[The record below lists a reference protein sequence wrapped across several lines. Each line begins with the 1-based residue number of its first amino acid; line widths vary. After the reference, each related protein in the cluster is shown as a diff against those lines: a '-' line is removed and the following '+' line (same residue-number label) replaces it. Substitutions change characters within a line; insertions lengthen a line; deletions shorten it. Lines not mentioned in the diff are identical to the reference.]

1 MSQPTAVVEL
11 KIREDGGSSS
21 ETVQFEMDGAKLREV
36 LAEVDAIEKLVK
48 SM

>member
-1 MSQPTAVVEL
+1 MEL
-11 KIREDGGSSS
+11 KIREDGGST
-21 ETVQFEMDGAKLREV
+21 ETVQFEMDGSKLREV